1 MGIFQPNVGCYEYF
15 IEIMTKLIQ
24 WQEIKN
30 SRVILRLDL
39 NVPLKDNIIESDFR
53 ISKSLPVII
62 ELLKRNNEL
71 IILSHLGRPSVE
83 KRESSLS
90 LRVVCEHLSKM
101 LDEPIKFIT
110 QFTDNITFD
119 NYRII
124 MLENMRFCKGEIDND
139 PELARTIS
147 TYGDVFV
154 FDAFGVSHRQESS
167 TTGLMNFL
175 DFAAGPLIESEVN
188 AARSILENPAKPLCT
203 IISGA
208 KISTK
213 ISLIET
219 FSDKADYLI
228 LGGGLLNTYLYCKG
242 FELGDS
248 LLERDLQQD
257 IVNFFESENAK
268 KIIMPIDLVCSADA
282 SLDNPKT
289 KSISMVQS
297 NDRVLDIGTKSIER
311 YAEIIKKSSTV
322 FWNGPLGYVEKK
334 PYEKGTESIINV
346 LAESNC
352 FSVVGGGDTVSIIES
367 MGVEDKISYIST
379 GGGALLKY
387 IEGKDMSVIKK
398 LRL

>member
-1 MGIFQPNVGCYEYF
+1 
-15 IEIMTKLIQ
+15 MTKLIQ

-39 NVPLKDNIIESDFR
+39 NVPLNDNIIESDFR

-83 KRESSLS
+83 KRESYLS
-90 LRVVCEHLSKM
+90 LRVVCEHLAKM

-110 QFTDNITFD
+110 QLTDNITFD

-139 PELARTIS
+139 TELARTIS
-147 TYGDVFV
+147 SYGDVFV

-175 DFAAGPLIESEVN
+175 DFAAGPLIKSEVN
-188 AARSILENPAKPLCT
+188 AARSILENPEKPLCT

-248 LLERDLQQD
+248 LIERDLQQD
-257 IVNFFESENAK
+257 IVNFFESESAK
-268 KIIMPIDLVCSADA
+268 KIIMPLDLVCSADA

-311 YAEIIKKSSTV
+311 YAGIIKKSSTV

-352 FSVVGGGDTVSIIES
+352 FSVIGGGDTVSIIES

>member
-1 MGIFQPNVGCYEYF
+1 
-15 IEIMTKLIQ
+15 MTKLIQ

-39 NVPLKDNIIESDFR
+39 NVPIKDNAIESDFR
-53 ISKSLPVII
+53 ISKSLPVIK
-62 ELLKRNNEL
+62 ELLKRNNQL

-83 KRESSLS
+83 KREASLS
-90 LRVVCEHLSKM
+90 LRIVCEHLSSM
-101 LDEPIKFIT
+101 LDERIKFINLV
-110 QFTDNITFD
+110 TDNMAFD
-119 NYRII
+119 DYKII
-124 MLENMRFCKGEIDND
+124 MLENMRFYKGEVEND
-139 PELARTIS
+139 PELARIIS
-147 TYGDVFV
+147 THGDVFV
-154 FDAFGVSHRQESS
+154 FDAFGVSHRRESS
-167 TTGLMNFL
+167 TIGLMNFL
-175 DFAAGPLIESEVN
+175 DYAAGPLVESEVN
-188 AARSILENPAKPLCT
+188 AAKSILEDPDKPLCT

-213 ISLIET
+213 IALIET

-248 LLERDLQQD
+248 LIERDLQQD
-257 IVNFFESENAK
+257 ILNFFESENAK
-268 KIIMPIDLVCSADA
+268 KIIMPIDFVCSSDV

-297 NDRVLDIGTKSIER
+297 KDKVLDIGTKSIKR

-334 PYEKGTESIINV
+334 PYGKGTESIINV
-346 LAESNC
+346 LADSNC
-352 FSVVGGGDTVSIIES
+352 FSVIGGGDTVSVIES

-398 LRL
+398 LGL

>member
-1 MGIFQPNVGCYEYF
+1 
-15 IEIMTKLIQ
+15 MTKLIQ
-24 WQEIKN
+24 WQDIKN

-39 NVPLKDNIIESDFR
+39 NVPIKDNAIESDFR
-53 ISKSLPVII
+53 ISKSLPVIKG
-62 ELLKRNNEL
+62 LLKRNNQL

-83 KRESSLS
+83 KREASLS
-90 LRVVCEHLSKM
+90 LRIVCEHLSNM
-101 LDEPIKFIT
+101 LDERIKFINLV
-110 QFTDNITFD
+110 TDSMAFD
-119 NYRII
+119 DYKII
-124 MLENMRFCKGEIDND
+124 MLENMRFYKGEVEND
-139 PELARTIS
+139 PELARIIS
-147 TYGDVFV
+147 THGDVFV
-154 FDAFGVSHRQESS
+154 FDAFGVSHREESS
-167 TTGLMNFL
+167 TFGLMNFL
-175 DFAAGPLIESEVN
+175 DYAAGPLVESEVN
-188 AARSILENPAKPLCT
+188 AAKSILEDPDKPLCT

-213 ISLIET
+213 ITLIET

-248 LLERDLQQD
+248 LIERDLQQD
-257 IVNFFESENAK
+257 ILNFFESENAK
-268 KIIMPIDLVCSADA
+268 KIIMPVDFVCSSDV

-297 NDRVLDIGTKSIER
+297 KDKVLDIGTKSIKR
-311 YAEIIKKSSTV
+311 YTEIIKKSSTV

-334 PYEKGTESIINV
+334 PYGKGTESIINV
-346 LAESNC
+346 LADSNC
-352 FSVVGGGDTVSIIES
+352 FSVVGGGDTVSVIES

-398 LRL
+398 LGL

>member
-1 MGIFQPNVGCYEYF
+1 
-15 IEIMTKLIQ
+15 MTKLIQ
-24 WQEIKN
+24 WQDIKN

-39 NVPLKDNIIESDFR
+39 NVPLKDNAIESDFR
-53 ISKSLPVII
+53 VSKSLPVIN
-62 ELLKRNNEL
+62 ELLKRNNKL

-83 KRESSLS
+83 KKESSLS
-90 LRVVCEHLSKM
+90 LRVVCEHLSK
-101 LDEPIKFIT
+101 LLRQPIKFIT
-110 QFTDNITFD
+110 QLTNNITFD

-139 PELARTIS
+139 PELARIIS

-167 TTGLMNFL
+167 TIGLMNFL
-175 DFAAGPLIESEVN
+175 DFAAGPLIESEIS
-188 AARSILENPAKPLCT
+188 AARSILENPQKPLCT

-219 FSDKADYLI
+219 LSDKADYLI

-248 LLERDLQQD
+248 LIERDLQQD
-257 IVNFFESENAK
+257 ILNFFESESAK
-268 KIIMPIDLVCSADA
+268 KIIMPIDLVCSSDA
-282 SLDNPKT
+282 SFDNPKT

-352 FSVVGGGDTVSIIES
+352 FSVIGGGDTVSVIEN

>member
-1 MGIFQPNVGCYEYF
+1 
-15 IEIMTKLIQ
+15 MTKLIQ

-39 NVPLKDNIIESDFR
+39 NVPIKENTIESDFR
-53 ISKSLPVII
+53 MSKSLPVIK
-62 ELLKRNNEL
+62 ELLKRNNQL

-83 KRESSLS
+83 KREASLS
-90 LRVVCEHLSKM
+90 LRTVCEHLSSM
-101 LDEPIKFIT
+101 LEEPIKFIDLVT
-110 QFTDNITFD
+110 ENMAFD
-119 NYRII
+119 DHKII
-124 MLENMRFCKGEIDND
+124 MFENMRFYKGEIEND

-167 TTGLMNFL
+167 TIGLMNFL
-175 DFAAGPLIESEVN
+175 DYAAGPLVESEVN
-188 AARSILENPAKPLCT
+188 AAKSILEDPERPLCT

-213 ISLIET
+213 ITLIET

-248 LLERDLQQD
+248 LIEKDLQQD

-268 KIIMPIDLVCSADA
+268 KIVMPIDFVCSSDV

-289 KSISMVQS
+289 KNISMVQS
-297 NDRVLDIGTKSIER
+297 DDKVLDIGTKSIER
-311 YAEIIKKSSTV
+311 YTEIIKKSSTV

-334 PYEKGTESIINV
+334 PYDKGTESIINV
-346 LAESNC
+346 LADSDC
-352 FSVVGGGDTVSIIES
+352 FSVIGGGDTVSVIES
-367 MGVEDKISYIST
+367 MGVEEKISYIST

-387 IEGKDMSVIKK
+387 IEGQDMSVINK
-398 LRL
+398 LGL

>member
-1 MGIFQPNVGCYEYF
+1 
-15 IEIMTKLIQ
+15 MTKLIQ
-24 WQEIKN
+24 WQDIKN

-39 NVPLKDNIIESDFR
+39 NVPLKDNAIESDFR
-53 ISKSLPVII
+53 VSKSLPVIN
-62 ELLKRNNEL
+62 ELLKRNNKL

-83 KRESSLS
+83 KKESSLS
-90 LRVVCEHLSKM
+90 LRVVCEHLSK
-101 LDEPIKFIT
+101 LLRQPIKFIT
-110 QFTDNITFD
+110 QLTNNITFD

-139 PELARTIS
+139 PELARIIS

-167 TTGLMNFL
+167 TIGLMNFL
-175 DFAAGPLIESEVN
+175 DFAAGPLIESEIS
-188 AARSILENPAKPLCT
+188 AARSILENPQKPLCT

-219 FSDKADYLI
+219 LSNKADYLI

-248 LLERDLQQD
+248 LIERDLQQD
-257 IVNFFESENAK
+257 ILNFFESESAK
-268 KIIMPIDLVCSADA
+268 KIIMPIDLVCSSDA
-282 SLDNPKT
+282 SFDNPKT

-352 FSVVGGGDTVSIIES
+352 FSVIGGGDTVSVIEN